1 MTRRRPSQVVR
12 MSVRR
17 ATVPPMETPARPPAE
32 TKEQSVQRWDALSA
46 ALALGLLVVVVV
58 LFFVLVPGFRSLSL
72 GLSIGVRWWLYA
84 LLVLGLTLV
93 MTTGRMDLSGASVA
107 ALAGAVSA
115 KLAVLGVPLLL
126 GLLPAALLAA
136 VVGAVNGLV
145 ATVSRPASFIGT
157 LATAAVCQALTVQL
171 LGAPAVTLPRGTEEL
186 TPLIVPAVLLAIAA
200 AALALI
206 ALVSPAG
213 DMLRRLGREHEPVTP
228 ARVLTGILVVAY
240 VAAAVLASGAGV
252 GEVARTGAASSGGVA
267 QTEVAVIAAAIL
279 GGASLRGGRGAGFG
293 AIVAALAVTVVLFGL
308 GAVPVSP
315 ALSAAVI
322 GLLLVAVLVWDER
335 RARASLPEPR
345 YPGVTRDDGEE

>member
-1 MTRRRPSQVVR
+1 
-12 MSVRR
+12 
-17 ATVPPMETPARPPAE
+17 METPARPPAK
-32 TKEQSVQRWDALSA
+32 TKEQSTKRWEAVSA
-46 ALALGLLVVVVV
+46 GVALALVVV
-58 LFFVLVPGFRSLSL
+58 LVVLFSALVPGFRSLSL
-72 GLSIGVRWWLYA
+72 GLSIGVSWWLYA

-136 VVGAVNGLV
+136 VIGAVNGLV

-171 LGAPAVTLPRGTEEL
+171 LGAPVVTLPRGAEEL

-228 ARVLTGILVVAY
+228 ARMLTAALIVAY
-240 VAAAVLASGAGV
+240 AAAAVLAAGAGV
-252 GEVARTGAASSGGVA
+252 GEVARTGAASPGGVA

-279 GGASLRGGRGAGFG
+279 GGASLRGGRGAGIG

-308 GAVPVSP
+308 GAVPASP
-315 ALSAAVI
+315 AVSAAMM
-322 GLLLVAVLVWDER
+322 GLLLIAVLVWDELR
-335 RARASLPEPR
+335 GRASLPEPR
-345 YPGVTRDDGEE
+345 YPGVKRDDGEE